1 VRYVPRGEKPTEE
14 SGSLVSDRKLL
25 RIIVFILDMSQ
36 HSGNSLSVPF
46 RGRIV
51 VALISSTA
59 AVPFTVTVTLGAN
72 VPPAMY
78 SVRRSPPGMVRLLFQ
93 ERAFAVMVADL
104 FLAILLWLVGVFFVQ
119 HDVMHTLPL
128 TLTVD

>member
-1 VRYVPRGEKPTEE
+1 
-14 SGSLVSDRKLL
+14 
-25 RIIVFILDMSQ
+25 MSQ